1 MPLTDTEIKRI
12 NAQEQERLQHEDAE
26 VIMARRDY
34 EEEAAFQ
41 QFVSEHSGST
51 AVRKFLAGDKA
62 AVFDGRES
70 NLKVFRKYCL
80 DKNYDLTDARALDEA
95 FRNALESDLLFE
107 YQLPKDDYHRRTDLT
122 VSRVAPQNG
131 KTPAMPQLAAPFTR
145 NQILNMGKKELE
157 RAVRKYGNDA
167 INLVLAGNS

>member
-12 NAQEQERLQHEDAE
+12 NAQEQERLQQEDAE
-26 VIMARRDY
+26 VIKARRDY
-34 EEEAAFQ
+34 EEAGAFQ

-70 NLKVFRKYCL
+70 NLRVFRKYCL
-80 DKNYDLTDARALDEA
+80 DKNYDLTDARALDIA
-95 FRNALESDLLFE
+95 FREALESDLLFE
-107 YQLPKDDYHRRTDLT
+107 YQMPKAEYERRTDLS
-122 VSRVAPQNG
+122 VSRMAPQGNR
-131 KTPAMPQLAAPFTR
+131 TPKMPTLPAPFTR
-145 NQILNMGKKELE
+145 NEILDMPKKELE